1 MTILVITKK
10 SIADIAVILLL
21 ILLAGM
27 QAVEVANANQSTKPS
42 VPQFTIKFQ
51 NNSTIQLVIENQ
63 PFTNSSAVNSLLY
76 QFRVK
81 DHYSDKWVIAKSIDH
96 LQSSSTYTELTIPLE
111 HPLLPPPANYTMLDF
126 QLQAITG
133 FYSITYKPG
142 YIPGAPTQAQS
153 GDGYEEITFNPA
165 ESSDWSNTQT
175 VNLNET
181 SPSPSPTPKEV
192 LPNSLVIAGSLI
204 VIIIIV
210 LAVAIL
216 FKKRLT
222 SKQSFL

>member
-1 MTILVITKK
+1 MDKISK
-10 SIADIAVILLL
+10 SLSLTLIIIVALSNLAIAGTVCA
-21 ILLAGM
+21 
-27 QAVEVANANQSTKPS
+27 QSTKPS
-42 VPQFTIKFQ
+42 VPQFIVKLQ

-63 PFTNSSAVNSLLY
+63 PFTNSSSVNSLLY

-133 FYSITYKPG
+133 FYSITQKPG

-165 ESSDWSNTQT
+165 ESSDWSKTQT

-181 SPSPSPTPKEV
+181 SPSPSPTPEAV

>member
-1 MTILVITKK
+1 MDKISK
-10 SIADIAVILLL
+10 SLSLTLIIIIALSNLAIAETVC
-21 ILLAGM
+21 A
-27 QAVEVANANQSTKPS
+27 QSTKPS
-42 VPQFTIKFQ
+42 VPQFTIKLQ

-63 PFTNSSAVNSLLY
+63 PFTNSSSVNSLLY